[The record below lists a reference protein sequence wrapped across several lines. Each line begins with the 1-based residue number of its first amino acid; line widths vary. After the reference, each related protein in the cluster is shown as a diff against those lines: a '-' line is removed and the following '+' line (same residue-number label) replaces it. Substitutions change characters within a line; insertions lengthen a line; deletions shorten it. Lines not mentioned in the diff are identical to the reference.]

1 MIVHY
6 LKIAVR
12 NLLKNK
18 TQTLISILGL
28 SVALLCFSICLY
40 CTRYIYNTNR
50 CFENRHRLVQMATMD
65 KESGE
70 SMGITYSDFG
80 EELKKL
86 SLPEVESYIYV
97 DLINP
102 RFFNVEVA
110 DNKVLPYTLQCME
123 TEASYFQAFTPEVI
137 AGSWKQATYTPN
149 SLILT
154 ESMAKRIFGQTE
166 KAVGKQMTLAQKLIS
181 SPQTTPFSGGISY
194 TVQAVAKD
202 LPENNSLNF
211 LQQTDAWV
219 LNDSEG
225 IIACEFK
232 RSMANGYT
240 YALLKEGVSCEDF
253 IRKTN
258 ALKQT
263 YDFFE
268 SEQYLFARPF
278 DQLFWETSSASTC
291 ALTTFVAGI
300 LILLV
305 GMLNFFYFLTGSYIT
320 RIREYCLRQ
329 VNGAKVYQI
338 WMMLAI
344 QTTLS
349 VFFAGLFTMVM
360 MEILAPHLSFDLD
373 FFQHTINPIVL
384 MKQASTYLFALWV
397 CCLLA
402 AWLVVYR
409 VKRISILQ
417 GIMGGSGVSG
427 RHRTRNILLGI
438 QFFICWIF
446 FSCTVGLYLLS
457 QKTGNA
463 ILNTLTVEEKDEIF
477 SISFTSYTFLN
488 KDERNQLV
496 AEFRNIAGVK
506 NVLPAHRPY
515 TSGVPRTS
523 IYLTPDRKQGTAIK
537 VNLVYAVPEFF
548 EFMNIPLQAG
558 TAHRNLNEM
567 VVSRNLEE
575 YLNKEM
581 LGENLYNYQGNT
593 FTVTGICPPVT
604 CSVHSLGN
612 INSNEAHNYIYF
624 PIDTDKST
632 YQCYVKCEPG
642 QKKKVGKALETI
654 VRNRLPESV
663 DFELHTLWDD
673 IRERQSLEFQL
684 RGIVGFFAFVTLIIV
699 LLGVYSAIT
708 LDTEYRRKEVAI
720 RKINGAGMK
729 DIVLLFARLYTF
741 MLVITALLAFPIV
754 LWLEQKFGQMYTVS
768 VDMGFGFFAC
778 VFLCIVLVVCLTV
791 GFRIYRTT
799 RINPA
804 EIIKKE

>member
-12 NLLKNK
+12 NLLKHK
-18 TQTLISILGL
+18 TQTVISILGL
-28 SVALLCFSICLY
+28 SVSLLCFSICLY

-50 CFENRHRLVQMATMD
+50 CFENRHRLVQMATID

-70 SMGITYSDFG
+70 SRGITYSDFG

-102 RFFNVEVA
+102 RFFNVEVTN
-110 DNKVLPYTLQCME
+110 NKVLPYTLQCME
-123 TEASYFQAFTPEVI
+123 TEASYLQAFTPKVI
-137 AGSWKQATYTPN
+137 AGSWEQASNTPN

-154 ESMAKRIFGQTE
+154 ESTAKRIFGQAE
-166 KAVGKQMTLAQKLIS
+166 KAVGKQMTLAQKLMT
-181 SPQTTPFSGGISY
+181 SPQTTPFTGGINY

-211 LQQTDAWV
+211 LKQMDAWV

-225 IIACEFK
+225 FIACEFK

-240 YALLKEGVSCEDF
+240 FALLKEGTSCKDF
-253 IRKTN
+253 ISKAN

-263 YDFFE
+263 YQFFE
-268 SEQYLFARPF
+268 SEEYLFARPF

-291 ALTTFVAGI
+291 ALTTLVAGM

-329 VNGAKVYQI
+329 VNGARAYQI
-338 WMMLAI
+338 WMMLAT
-344 QTTLS
+344 QATLS
-349 VFFAGLFTMVM
+349 LFFAGLFTMAM
-360 MEILAPHLSFDLD
+360 MEVIAPHLSINLE
-373 FFQHTINPIVL
+373 FFQHTINPVVL
-384 MKQASTYLFALWV
+384 MKQAGTYLFALWI
-397 CCLLA
+397 CCLLS
-402 AWLVVYR
+402 AWLVVFR
-409 VKRISILQ
+409 VRRISVLQ
-417 GIMGGSGVSG
+417 GLMGGRGVSG
-427 RHRTRNILLGI
+427 RHRVRNILLGV
-438 QFFICWIF
+438 QFFIGWIF

-463 ILNTLTVEEKDEIF
+463 ILDTLTVEEKDAIY
-477 SISFTSYTFLN
+477 SIPLTYTFLN
-488 KDERNQLV
+488 NDERNQLV
-496 AEFRNIAGVK
+496 DEFKNIVGVK
-506 NVLPAHRPY
+506 DVLPAHRPY

-523 IYLTPDRKQGTAIK
+523 VYLTPDRKQGTAIK
-537 VNLVYAVPEFF
+537 VNLVYAVPDFF
-548 EFMNIPLQAG
+548 EFMNVPLQAG
-558 TAHRNLNEM
+558 TAHRNLNET
-567 VVSRNLEE
+567 VISHNLEE
-575 YLNKEM
+575 YLNREM
-581 LGENLYNYQGNT
+581 LVENLYNYQGQS
-593 FTVTGICPPVT
+593 FTVSGICPPVT
-604 CSVHSLGN
+604 YSVHSLGN
-612 INSNEAHNYIYF
+612 LNPNEVYNNIYF

-632 YQCYVKCEPG
+632 YQCYVKCESG
-642 QKKKVGKALETI
+642 QKQKVEKALETI
-654 VRNRLPESV
+654 VRSRLPESV
-663 DFELHTLWDD
+663 DFELRTLWDD
-673 IRERQSLEFQL
+673 IRERQSMEFQL
-684 RGIVGFFAFVTLIIV
+684 RGVVGFFAFVTLIIV

-729 DIVLLFARLYTF
+729 DIVVLFARLYA
-741 MLVITALLAFPIV
+741 LVLVMTALLAFPV
-754 LWLEQKFGQMYTVS
+754 VSWLEQKFGQMYTVS
-768 VDMGFGFFAC
+768 VNMGISFFAG
-778 VFLCIVLVVCLTV
+778 VFVCITLVVCLTV